1 MKRSSTVIIGSV
13 FAALTLACAD
23 DASGEEQT
31 EQRSDHAEVCIDE
44 SQIIRPEIECENGSG
59 HGSFIYVPGSNYV
72 GAHGSKYTGSYSTVK
87 PGSGSV
93 GRVPSSGGFGTHAGT
108 GG

>member
-1 MKRSSTVIIGSV
+1 MKRSSTIIIGSV
-13 FAALTLACAD
+13 LAALTLACAD
-23 DASGEEQT
+23 DASSDEAE
-31 EQRSDHAEVCIDE
+31 RSDVTEVCVDE
-44 SQIIRPEIECENGSG
+44 SQIILPEIECENGSG

-72 GAHGSKYTGSYSTVK
+72 GAHGSKYTGSYGVTK
-87 PGSGSV
+87 PASGTI

>member
-1 MKRSSTVIIGSV
+1 VKRSSTIIIGSV
-13 FAALTLACAD
+13 LAALTLACAD
-23 DASGEEQT
+23 GVDEPEQ
-31 EQRSDHAEVCIDE
+31 SDVTEVCVDE
-44 SQIIRPEIECENGSG
+44 SQIILPEIECENGSG

-72 GAHGSKYTGSYSTVK
+72 GAHGSKYTGSYGVTK
-87 PGSGSV
+87 PPSGTI